1 MTKLSTPVIA
11 VAILTFGL
19 SQLGRAQNWPY
30 NPDANNDQW
39 IGTHDLTAFLSV
51 FDSSFTVHPDAS
63 GSYAMSMHYA
73 GEKPYIE
80 CAGYCRTIGGKIPNP
95 SEFGMFVDSPGM
107 SLLLET
113 GGSSSSSSQTT
124 TRAQQA
130 WCGDWTTDLYM
141 PYFGREM
148 TYFYESDSLVQSGIW
163 GLDRTPITGYIY
175 SPALTS
181 SKSCLC
187 VGIIQIS
194 E

>member
-1 MTKLSTPVIA
+1 MTKHTTPVIA
-11 VAILTFGL
+11 VAILTIGL
-19 SQLGRAQNWPY
+19 SQLGHAQNWPY

-80 CAGYCRTIGGKIPNP
+80 CAGYCRTIGGKIPNS

-113 GGSSSSSSQTT
+113 GNYSNSSSQTT
-124 TRAQQA
+124 VRKQQA
-130 WCGDWTTDLYM
+130 WCGDWSSDLYM
-141 PYFGREM
+141 PYFMRGV
-148 TYFYESDSLVQSGIW
+148 TYFFESDSLIQNGDW
-163 GLDRTPITGYIY
+163 GLDKEAIGGYLY
-175 SPALTS
+175 SPSLAG

-187 VGIIQIS
+187 FGIINMS